1 MEDWKYGSTKIQNC
15 QLSTVNKKNPPGKT
29 RGKVK
34 QVAMVFVLGVTGL
47 TDGI

>member
-1 MEDWKYGSTKIQNC
+1 M
-15 QLSTVNKKNPPGKT
+15 LTVNRQQKNPPGKT